1 MSTESNITFVSSVC
15 DDELIK
21 IKRLAGVYVT
31 ENLVNSNAAKITAQT
46 INSLNNYRVT
56 ELGTR
61 PSELNDA
68 VQFYEKNNSYY
79 AVVPTRDSYAV
90 FKNNP
95 KDSGQWLKIPLR
107 RWFLDEHSK
116 LMLYKLSA
124 GMSPEALADYIS
136 QQTAKERDNLRQSF
150 EYHLVKQPDVKL
162 QRLLDLISP

>member
-61 PSELNDA
+61 PSELNDP
-68 VQFYEKNNSYY
+68 VQFYEKNNSYM
-79 AVVPTRDSYAV
+79 P
-90 FKNNP
+90 
-95 KDSGQWLKIPLR
+95 
-107 RWFLDEHSK
+107 
-116 LMLYKLSA
+116 
-124 GMSPEALADYIS
+124 
-136 QQTAKERDNLRQSF
+136 
-150 EYHLVKQPDVKL
+150 
-162 QRLLDLISP
+162 